1 MSISIEKNE
10 QSKMTKNLI
19 KALDKVKAAKAT
31 NEFTNELTPQQFN
44 LLEKIFWEII
54 KRINTYS

>member
-44 LLEKIFWEII
+44 LLTSQGKYHNNHVEE
-54 KRINTYS
+54 